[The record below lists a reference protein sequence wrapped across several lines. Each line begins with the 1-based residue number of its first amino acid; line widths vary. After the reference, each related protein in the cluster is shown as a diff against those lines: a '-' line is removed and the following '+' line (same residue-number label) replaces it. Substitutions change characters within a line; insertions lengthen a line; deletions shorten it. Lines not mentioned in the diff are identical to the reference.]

1 MPAEPCPRHHRRHPS
16 SRGADGSLT
25 TRLPAARPTLPACRL
40 AALGRSRLLPT
51 PAARAVH
58 GVWESRSTR
67 CDVSGCLDG
76 RRVSTPQAN
85 HTAPGKPG
93 KAPSASRAAAGTPCF
108 AARPIVIP
116 SPRDLWRVVSFRLG
130 FGRREGTKMCQH
142 RGIVVEYVAHFVAM
156 PAAPAKARGA
166 VANAAYNLPPAE
178 VSDCARRQHGTLIER
193 FCFREEIGSLG
204 CYVALAVRARTAEKR
219 DMQGLMQSLSA
230 QRTVNAV
237 RTTCHWA
244 AGPAAFATQQERCYP
259 V

>member
-85 HTAPGKPG
+85 HTAPGSPG
-93 KAPSASRAAAGTPCF
+93 RPLLPHAPAAGTPCF

-178 VSDCARRQHGTLIER
+178 VLTVPAGNTARLLNDSASGR
-193 FCFREEIGSLG
+193 EIGSLG